1 MACLFI
7 LIMGF
12 SSISPIYQVIL
23 MASVYLR
30 RCCVPFETVSSF
42 LLHPRL
48 SFSPN
53 HASPDLYVFSHVLWS
68 YNFHH
73 AAHSSVDI
81 QLEKPLCTC
90 KAIWATLQVLELS
103 QGGIQGLST
112 DQAPLRC
119 RLQRIKDLLITK
131 GGSCANVLLPLFPR
145 ASLIGILIRT
155 RDFRRK
161 GINSK
166 Q

>member
-1 MACLFI
+1 
-7 LIMGF
+7 MGF
-12 SSISPIYQVIL
+12 ISITPIYQIFL

-30 RCCVPFETVSSF
+30 RCCVPFERVSSF
-42 LLHPRL
+42 LLHPRP

-53 HASPDLYVFSHVLWS
+53 HTSPDLYVFSHMLWS

-81 QLEKPLCTC
+81 QFG
-90 KAIWATLQVLELS
+90 KAPVYLQSHMGNTSGPGVV
-103 QGGIQGLST
+103 QGLST

-119 RLQRIKDLLITK
+119 RRQRIKDLFITK
-131 GGSCANVLLPLFPR
+131 GGSCANVLLPLFPC
-145 ASLIGILIRT
+145 ASLIGIFIRT